1 MTRRRISLAS
11 LAATLLLTALSGCA
25 YLHKE
30 SPAPVPIT
38 AQGPSL
44 VDPPVA
50 PLYSELTQGNTAL
63 PELPSP
69 PPPGAQPAPPPA
81 SVIVDTTKKPAH
93 PARHHGRK
101 GEIDVAERETHE
113 RETRD
118 KESSAPE
125 VAAALP
131 EGQNLKVTAPT
142 PSGDTSQPT
151 PIGQLTAGPT
161 QDTAGSRQEAADLID
176 STQRGVNSLRN
187 SEWRSKQNR
196 RPDTQLPRSGA
207 ARSAQRRRRRS
218 PHPRH
223 QSQDAPRRAH
233 GRQLAASQPN
243 KYRWPYLS
251 PHFSFCRSTSKKPC
265 VRSRTSCTV
274 CSDRMQRRLSPTSTS
289 TASCP
294 STVMNV

>member
-1 MTRRRISLAS
+1 M
-11 LAATLLLTALSGCA
+11 AATLLLPALTGCA

-30 SPAPVPIT
+30 SPAPVQIT

-50 PLYSELTQGNTAL
+50 PLYSELTQGNTSL
-63 PELPSP
+63 PDLPSP
-69 PPPGAQPAPPPA
+69 PPPSAQPAPPPA
-81 SVIVDTTKKPAH
+81 SVIADTTKKPAH

-101 GEIDVAERETHE
+101 GEVDVAETHE
-113 RETRD
+113 RENRD

-161 QDTAGSRQEAADLID
+161 QDTAGSRQQAADLID

-187 SEWRSKQNR
+187 LNGDQYKTVAQIRSFLDQ
-196 RPDTQLPRSGA
+196 
-207 ARSAQRRRRRS
+207 AQRAL
-218 PHPRH
+218 HNG
-223 QSQDAPRRAH
+223 DIDGAH
-233 GRQLAASQPN
+233 TLATKARTLLDELTGAS
-243 KYRWPYLS
+243 
-251 PHFSFCRSTSKKPC
+251 
-265 VRSRTSCTV
+265 
-274 CSDRMQRRLSPTSTS
+274 
-289 TASCP
+289 
-294 STVMNV
+294 